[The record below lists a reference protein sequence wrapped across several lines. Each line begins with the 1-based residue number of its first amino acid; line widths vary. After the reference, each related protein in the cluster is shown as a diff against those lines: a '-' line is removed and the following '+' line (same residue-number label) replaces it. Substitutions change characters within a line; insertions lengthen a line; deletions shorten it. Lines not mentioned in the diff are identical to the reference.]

1 MSSIKNNKLQ
11 LVLMWVLLTSVLL
24 GIFTLLPVSDKVDT
38 STVIKA
44 ATKAVIKAAPIVV
57 TNESQVNTV
66 SLPAEQSLG
75 QTSTRSLE
83 TSSEPS
89 SGLAAERSSVSAV
102 STDSVIPA
110 TTAMVT
116 ESVVASIAA
125 ELAKS
130 YPKTINYVIQK
141 GDTLGAIFEQ
151 LDLSQKSLY
160 QILEVDLN
168 VLALDSIKPGQ
179 MLIFTEFEGEL
190 TRLELQISLAHQVIY
205 KRQGDSGFEFEQVN
219 IDGEWREHSYIGKVE
234 YSFSGSAK
242 KAGLSLFEAQFI
254 ASLLKD
260 KINFSRDFR
269 IGDTFK
275 VLVSRQY
282 IGDQLTGENRIDAV
296 SINNRS
302 RNISAYLYEGAYYDE
317 AGLSIER
324 AFVRRPVSSK
334 YRISSSFNPK
344 RLHPVTGL
352 LRPHNGTDFATPIG
366 TPIFATG
373 DGVVSR
379 VLNHKYAGL
388 YIEISNGQTY
398 RTRFL
403 HLSKALVRKGQRVKR
418 GQKIALSGNSGRIT
432 GPHLHYELHVRG
444 RAVNAMTADIPIASA
459 IDKRQQA
466 AFKLALNN
474 YHAAWEQ
481 VKS

>member
-1 MSSIKNNKLQ
+1 MSLIKNNKLS
-11 LVLMWVLLTSVLL
+11 LALMWVLLTSVLVF
-24 GIFTLLPVSDKVDT
+24 IVALLPVNDNSEEKQRTDT
-38 STVIKA
+38 AIKMSSTTDGPSVN
-44 ATKAVIKAAPIVV
+44 AP
-57 TNESQVNTV
+57 
-66 SLPAEQSLG
+66 
-75 QTSTRSLE
+75 
-83 TSSEPS
+83 
-89 SGLAAERSSVSAV
+89 SSVSSDTEIPTGNIQASAASSTLLSTESTLV
-102 STDSVIPA
+102 STENAS
-110 TTAMVT
+110 VT
-116 ESVVASIAA
+116 EESVEIIAE

-130 YPKTINYVIQK
+130 YPKTTNYVIQK

-151 LDLSQKSLY
+151 LGLSQTSLY

-179 MLIFTEFEGEL
+179 TLIFTEFEGQL
-190 TRLELQISLAHQVIY
+190 TRLELQISLAQQVIY
-205 KRQGDSGFEFEQVN
+205 KSSGDNGFEFEQVN
-219 IDGEWREHSYIGKVE
+219 IEGEWREHSYIGKVE
-234 YSFSGSAK
+234 YSFAGSAK

-269 IGDTFK
+269 LGDTFK

-296 SINNRS
+296 SINNRN
-302 RNISAYLYEGAYYDE
+302 RNISAYLYEGTYYDE

-324 AFVRRPVSSK
+324 AFVRWPVSKK
-334 YRISSSFNPK
+334 YRISSNFNP
-344 RLHPVTGL
+344 RRVHPVTGL

-403 HLSKALVRKGQRVKR
+403 HLSKALVKKGQRVKR

-432 GPHLHYELHVRG
+432 GPHLHYELHMRG
-444 RAVNAMTADIPIASA
+444 RAVNAMKADIPIATA
-459 IDKRQQA
+459 IDKKQQA

-474 YHAAWEQ
+474 YHAAWED

>member
-1 MSSIKNNKLQ
+1 MKKNKLQ
-11 LVLMWVLLTSVLL
+11 LVLMWVLLTSVLI
-24 GIFTLLPVSDKVDT
+24 GIFALLPVADKTDSNRDSDTLLPLVDT
-38 STVIKA
+38 DVDDSLNLDTENISGTVLSSDSPVSSLQADHPVDSSTGHHV
-44 ATKAVIKAAPIVV
+44 
-57 TNESQVNTV
+57 
-66 SLPAEQSLG
+66 
-75 QTSTRSLE
+75 E
-83 TSSEPS
+83 TS
-89 SGLAAERSSVSAV
+89 AEN
-102 STDSVIPA
+102 
-110 TTAMVT
+110 TAVT
-116 ESVVASIAA
+116 ESTVTSIAKD
-125 ELAKS
+125 LAKN
-130 YPKTINYVIQK
+130 YPKTIHYVIQK

-151 LDLSQKSLY
+151 LGLSQTSLY

-179 MLIFTEFEGEL
+179 TLIFTEFEGLL
-190 TRLELQISLAHQVIY
+190 TRLELQISLAHQVVY
-205 KRQGDSGFEFEQVN
+205 TSSGDNGFEFEQ
-219 IDGEWREHSYIGKVE
+219 ITLDGEWREHSYIGKVE
-234 YSFSGSAK
+234 YSFAGSAK

-260 KINFSRDFR
+260 KINFSRDLR

-275 VLVSRQY
+275 VIVSRQY
-282 IGDQLTGENRIDAV
+282 IGDELTGENRIDAV
-296 SINNRS
+296 NINNRS
-302 RNISAYLYEGAYYDE
+302 RNINAYLYEGTYYDE

-324 AFVRRPVSSK
+324 AFVRRPVAK
-334 YRISSSFNPK
+334 KHRISSSFNPK

-432 GPHLHYELHVRG
+432 GPHLHYELHLRG
-444 RAVNAMTADIPIASA
+444 RAVNAMTADIPIATA
-459 IDKRQQA
+459 IGKNKQA
-466 AFKLALNN
+466 AFKLALSH

>member
-1 MSSIKNNKLQ
+1 MSSIKKNKLQ
-11 LVLMWVLLTSVLL
+11 LVLTWVLLTSVLL
-24 GIFTLLPVSDKVDT
+24 IIVALLPVTDKVDG
-38 STVIKA
+38 SHDI
-44 ATKAVIKAAPIVV
+44 
-57 TNESQVNTV
+57 
-66 SLPAEQSLG
+66 G
-75 QTSTRSLE
+75 
-83 TSSEPS
+83 
-89 SGLAAERSSVSAV
+89 VSAN
-102 STDSVIPA
+102 PA
-110 TTAMVT
+110 PVATAMPAGTLLTDDLRSPLYEASAANATVT
-116 ESVVASIAA
+116 ESTVAAIA
-125 ELAKS
+125 EDLAKS

-151 LDLSQKSLY
+151 LDLSQTSLY

-179 MLIFTEFEGEL
+179 TLIFTEFEGEL
-190 TRLELQISLAHQVIY
+190 TRLELQISLAHQVVY
-205 KRQGDSGFEFEQVN
+205 KRLGETGFEFEQINV
-219 IDGEWREHSYIGKVE
+219 DGEWREHSYIGTVE
-234 YSFSGSAK
+234 NSFSGSAK
-242 KAGLSLFEAQFI
+242 QAGLSLFEAQFI
-254 ASLLKD
+254 ATLLKD
-260 KINFSRDFR
+260 KINFSRDLR
-269 IGDTFK
+269 SGDSFK

-296 SINNRS
+296 SINNRN
-302 RNISAYLYEGAYYDE
+302 RNISAYLYEGIYYDE
-317 AGLSIER
+317 EGLSIER

-334 YRISSSFNPK
+334 YRISSSFNP
-344 RLHPVTGL
+344 RRVHPVTGL
-352 LRPHNGTDFATPIG
+352 LRPHNGTDFAVPIG
-366 TPIFATG
+366 TSVYATA

-403 HLSKALVRKGQRVKR
+403 HLSKALVKKGQRIKR

-432 GPHLHYELHVRG
+432 GPHLHYELHIRG
-444 RAVNAMTADIPIASA
+444 RAVNAMTAEIPIASA

-466 AFKLALNN
+466 AFKLALNS

>member
-1 MSSIKNNKLQ
+1 MLLIKNNKLP
-11 LVLMWVLLTSVLL
+11 LVLMWVLLTSVLVF
-24 GIFTLLPVSDKVDT
+24 IVALLPVTDNTEISKNANVDVKAKAISVAVVDASSANIVPSVQSSFT
-38 STVIKA
+38 DVEIPVASAASNTMLSPENTFISINSTIIS
-44 ATKAVIKAAPIVV
+44 TER
-57 TNESQVNTV
+57 TN
-66 SLPAEQSLG
+66 
-75 QTSTRSLE
+75 
-83 TSSEPS
+83 
-89 SGLAAERSSVSAV
+89 
-102 STDSVIPA
+102 
-110 TTAMVT
+110 VT
-116 ESVVASIAA
+116 EASVEIIA
-125 ELAKS
+125 ETLAKS

-141 GDTLGAIFEQ
+141 GDTLGGIFEQ
-151 LDLSQKSLY
+151 LGLSQTSLY

-179 MLIFTEFEGEL
+179 TLVFTEFEGEL
-190 TRLELQISLAHQVIY
+190 TRLELQISLAHQVVY
-205 KRQGDSGFEFEQVN
+205 KRLGETGFEFEQ
-219 IDGEWREHSYIGKVE
+219 ITLDGEWREHSYIGKVE
-234 YSFSGSAK
+234 NSFSGSAR

-296 SINNRS
+296 SINNRD

-324 AFVRRPVSSK
+324 AFVRSPVHGK
-334 YRISSSFNPK
+334 YRISSNFNSK

-352 LRPHNGTDFATPIG
+352 LRPHNGTDFAVPIG
-366 TPIFATG
+366 TSVFATG

-388 YIEISNGQTY
+388 YIEILNGQTY

-403 HLSKALVRKGQRVKR
+403 HLSKALVKKGQRVKR
-418 GQKIALSGNSGRIT
+418 GQKIALSGNSGRVT
-432 GPHLHYELHVRG
+432 GPHLHYELHIRG
-444 RAVNAMTADIPIASA
+444 RAVNALTADIPIASA
-459 IDKRQQA
+459 IDEGDKA
-466 AFKLALNN
+466 AFELVLNN
-474 YHAAWEQ
+474 YHAAWTQ
-481 VKS
+481 S

>member
-1 MSSIKNNKLQ
+1 MSSIKKNKLQ
-11 LVLMWVLLTSVLL
+11 LVLTWVLLTSVLL
-24 GIFTLLPVSDKVDT
+24 IIVALLPVTDKVDDSNNIGVSANPVTAEITDVSKAKTATLLPESSSQSALPDPVA
-38 STVIKA
+38 TVMPPGTLLTDDPRSPLYEASA
-44 ATKAVIKAAPIVV
+44 A
-57 TNESQVNTV
+57 N
-66 SLPAEQSLG
+66 
-75 QTSTRSLE
+75 
-83 TSSEPS
+83 
-89 SGLAAERSSVSAV
+89 
-102 STDSVIPA
+102 A
-110 TTAMVT
+110 TVT
-116 ESVVASIAA
+116 ESTVAIIAE

-151 LDLSQKSLY
+151 LDLSQTSLY

-179 MLIFTEFEGEL
+179 TLVFTEFEGEL
-190 TRLELQISLAHQVIY
+190 TRLELQVSLGHQVVY
-205 KRQGDSGFEFEQVN
+205 KRLGESGFEFEEINV
-219 IDGEWREHSYIGKVE
+219 DGEWRDHSYIGTVE
-234 YSFSGSAK
+234 NSFSGSAK
-242 KAGLSLFEAQFI
+242 QAGLSLFEAQFI
-254 ASLLKD
+254 ATLLKD
-260 KINFSRDFR
+260 KINFSRDLR
-269 IGDTFK
+269 SGDTFK

-282 IGDQLTGENRIDAV
+282 IGDKLTGENRIDAV
-296 SINNRS
+296 SINNRN
-302 RNISAYLYEGAYYDE
+302 RDISAYLYEGIYYDE

-334 YRISSSFNPK
+334 YRISSSFNP
-344 RLHPVTGL
+344 RRVHPVTGL

-366 TPIFATG
+366 TSVYATG
-373 DGVVSR
+373 DGIVSR
-379 VLNHKYAGL
+379 VVNHKYAGL

-403 HLSKALVRKGQRVKR
+403 HLSKALVRKGQRIKR
-418 GQKIALSGNSGRIT
+418 GQKIALSGNSGRVT
-432 GPHLHYELHVRG
+432 GPHLHYELHMRG

-466 AFKLALNN
+466 AFKLALNG

>member
-1 MSSIKNNKLQ
+1 MSSITNNKLK

-24 GIFTLLPVSDKVDT
+24 SIVALLPVTDKADTGNTVD
-38 STVIKA
+38 A
-44 ATKAVIKAAPIVV
+44 ASV
-57 TNESQVNTV
+57 TDEPQVNTTV
-66 SLPAEQSLG
+66 NS
-75 QTSTRSLE
+75 SLE
-83 TSSEPS
+83 
-89 SGLAAERSSVSAV
+89 LASVPAA
-102 STDSVIPA
+102 STDNVIAP
-110 TTAMVT
+110 TTVLSDDLTSPVYEVTAASSTVT
-116 ESVVASIAA
+116 ESAVASIAQ
-125 ELAKS
+125 ELATS
-130 YPKTINYVIQK
+130 YPKTTNYVIQK
-141 GDTLGAIFEQ
+141 GDTLGGIFEQ
-151 LDLSQKSLY
+151 LGLSQTSLY

-179 MLIFTEFEGEL
+179 TLIFTEFEGRL
-190 TRLELQISLAHQVIY
+190 TRLELQISLAHQVVY
-205 KRQGDSGFEFEQVN
+205 KSSGDNGFEFEQ
-219 IDGEWREHSYIGKVE
+219 ITLDGEWREHSYIGKVE
-234 YSFSGSAK
+234 YSFAGSAK

-254 ASLLKD
+254 ARLLKD
-260 KINFSRDFR
+260 KINFSRDLR
-269 IGDTFK
+269 SGDTFK

-282 IGDQLTGENRIDAV
+282 IGDERTGENRIDAV

-302 RNISAYLYEGAYYDE
+302 RDISAYLYEGAYYDE

-334 YRISSSFNPK
+334 YRISSSFNPR

-352 LRPHNGTDFATPIG
+352 LRPHNGTDFAVPIG
-366 TPIFATG
+366 TPIYATG

-388 YIEISNGQTY
+388 YIELSNGQTY

-403 HLSKALVRKGQRVKR
+403 HLSKALVKKGQRVKR

-432 GPHLHYELHVRG
+432 GPHLHYELHLRG
-444 RAVNAMTADIPIASA
+444 RAVNAMTADIPIATA
-459 IDKRQQA
+459 IEKKQQA

-481 VKS
+481 VTG

>member
-1 MSSIKNNKLQ
+1 MSLIKKNKLK
-11 LVLMWVLLTSVLL
+11 LALMWVLLTSVLL
-24 GIFTLLPVSDKVDT
+24 VIVALLPVGDDVESKAA
-38 STVIKA
+38 IKA
-44 ATKAVIKAAPIVV
+44 VPKVATALTYEPELPLYDA
-57 TNESQVNTV
+57 NT
-66 SLPAEQSLG
+66 QG
-75 QTSTRSLE
+75 E
-83 TSSEPS
+83 T
-89 SGLAAERSSVSAV
+89 
-102 STDSVIPA
+102 
-110 TTAMVT
+110 VT
-116 ESVVASIAA
+116 ESTVASIAK

-130 YPKTINYVIQK
+130 YPKTINYVIQP
-141 GDTLGAIFEQ
+141 GDTLGGIFEQ
-151 LDLSQKSLY
+151 LGLSQTSLY

-179 MLIFTEFEGEL
+179 TLIFTEFEGLL
-190 TRLELQISLAHQVIY
+190 TRLELQISLAHQVVY
-205 KRQGDSGFEFEQVN
+205 TSAGDNGFEFEQ
-219 IDGEWREHSYIGKVE
+219 ITLDGEWREHSYIGKVE
-234 YSFSGSAK
+234 YSFAGSAK

-260 KINFSRDFR
+260 KINFSRDLR

-275 VLVSRQY
+275 VIVSRQY
-282 IGDQLTGENRIDAV
+282 IGDELTGENRIDAV
-296 SINNRS
+296 NINNHS
-302 RNISAYLYEGAYYDE
+302 RNISAYLYEGTYYDE

-334 YRISSSFNPK
+334 YRISSSFNP
-344 RLHPVTGL
+344 RRVHPVTGL

-432 GPHLHYELHVRG
+432 GPHLHYELHLRG
-444 RAVNAMTADIPIASA
+444 RAVNAMTADIPIATA
-459 IDKRQQA
+459 IGKKKQA
-466 AFKLALNN
+466 AFKLALSN
-474 YHAAWEQ
+474 YHAAWNE

>member
-1 MSSIKNNKLQ
+1 
-11 LVLMWVLLTSVLL
+11 MWVLLTSVLL
-24 GIFTLLPVSDKVDT
+24 TIVALLPVSDKVDDNNDIGV
-38 STVIKA
+38 STDLVSAEMTDGSKAKA
-44 ATKAVIKAAPIVV
+44 ATLSP
-57 TNESQVNTV
+57 ES
-66 SLPAEQSLG
+66 SLPDPVA
-75 QTSTRSLE
+75 
-83 TSSEPS
+83 
-89 SGLAAERSSVSAV
+89 
-102 STDSVIPA
+102 
-110 TTAMVT
+110 TAMPADTLLTDDPRSPLYEASAANATVT
-116 ESVVASIAA
+116 ESTVAIIA
-125 ELAKS
+125 EDLAKS

-141 GDTLGAIFEQ
+141 GDTLGAIFER
-151 LDLSQKSLY
+151 LDLSQTSLY

-179 MLIFTEFEGEL
+179 TLIFTEFEGEL
-190 TRLELQISLAHQVIY
+190 TRLELQISLAHQVVY
-205 KRQGDSGFEFEQVN
+205 KRLGETGFEFEQIN
-219 IDGEWREHSYIGKVE
+219 LEGEWREHSYIGTVKN
-234 YSFSGSAK
+234 SFSGSAK
-242 KAGLSLFEAQFI
+242 QAGLSLFEAQFI
-254 ASLLKD
+254 ATLLKD
-260 KINFSRDFR
+260 KINFSRDLR
-269 IGDTFK
+269 NGDTFK

-296 SINNRS
+296 SINNRN
-302 RNISAYLYEGAYYDE
+302 RDISAYLYEGAYYDE

-324 AFVRRPVSSK
+324 AFVRWPVSKK
-334 YRISSSFNPK
+334 YRISSNFNP
-344 RLHPVTGL
+344 RRVHPVTGL

-366 TPIFATG
+366 TPVFATG

-403 HLSKALVRKGQRVKR
+403 HLSKALVKKGQRIKR

-432 GPHLHYELHVRG
+432 GPHLHYELHMRG

-459 IDKRQQA
+459 IDRGKQA
-466 AFKLALNN
+466 AFKLALNS

>member
-11 LVLMWVLLTSVLL
+11 LVLVWVLLTSVLL
-24 GIFTLLPVSDKVDT
+24 GIVALLPLSDKVET
-38 STVIKA
+38 SS
-44 ATKAVIKAAPIVV
+44 VIKAAPITTIALIDEPVSPDEASA
-57 TNESQVNTV
+57 TNS
-66 SLPAEQSLG
+66 
-75 QTSTRSLE
+75 
-83 TSSEPS
+83 
-89 SGLAAERSSVSAV
+89 
-102 STDSVIPA
+102 
-110 TTAMVT
+110 MVT
-116 ESVVASIAA
+116 ESAVASIAV

-190 TRLELQISLAHQVIY
+190 TRLELQISLAQQVIY
-205 KRQGDSGFEFEQVN
+205 KRQVDSGFEFEQVN
-219 IDGEWREHSYIGKVE
+219 VDGEWREHSYIGQIE
-234 YSFSGSAK
+234 YSFSGAAK

-366 TPIFATG
+366 TPVFATG
-373 DGVVSR
+373 DVVVSR

-474 YHAAWEQ
+474 YHATWEQ

>member
-24 GIFTLLPVSDKVDT
+24 SIVALLPVADKADVNNDIDANPIAITAEISAKVTGEAKAKTKTAESSAPLSLTSADT
-38 STVIKA
+38 
-44 ATKAVIKAAPIVV
+44 
-57 TNESQVNTV
+57 
-66 SLPAEQSLG
+66 
-75 QTSTRSLE
+75 
-83 TSSEPS
+83 
-89 SGLAAERSSVSAV
+89 
-102 STDSVIPA
+102 VIPA
-110 TTAMVT
+110 ANLLTNDSTSPLQEASAANSTVT
-116 ESVVASIAA
+116 ESAIASIAE

-151 LDLSQKSLY
+151 LDLSQTSLY

-179 MLIFTEFEGEL
+179 TLIFTEFEGEL
-190 TRLELQISLAHQVIY
+190 TRLELQISLAHQVVY
-205 KRQGDSGFEFEQVN
+205 KRLGDTGFEFEQIN
-219 IDGEWREHSYIGKVE
+219 IDGEWREHSYIGTVE
-234 YSFSGSAK
+234 YSFTGSAK

-260 KINFSRDFR
+260 KINFSRDLR
-269 IGDTFK
+269 SGDAFK

-282 IGDQLTGENRIDAV
+282 IGEQLTGENRIDAV
-296 SINNRS
+296 SINNRN
-302 RNISAYLYEGAYYDE
+302 RDISAYLYEGTYYDE

-366 TPIFATG
+366 SPIFATG

-432 GPHLHYELHVRG
+432 GPHLHYELHMRG

-466 AFKLALNN
+466 AFKLALSN